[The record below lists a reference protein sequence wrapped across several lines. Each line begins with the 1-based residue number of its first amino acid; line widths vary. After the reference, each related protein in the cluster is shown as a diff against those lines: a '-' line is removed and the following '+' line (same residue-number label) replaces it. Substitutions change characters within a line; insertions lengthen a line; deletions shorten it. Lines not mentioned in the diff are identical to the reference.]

1 MSNKQLVISD
11 LHCHIFPV
19 EAAIRAGTSV
29 PIEQRDGRYWVSGVD
44 LDAGLLDLD
53 LQVDDMCRQGV
64 ARRALAIP
72 PFTLRYDLPPDE
84 GVRWARAI
92 NEGIAEVMTPYGNA
106 FVGFATVPL
115 QDVEAAVTELDYAVG
130 QLGMRGI
137 EIATHIAGVELDDR
151 RLDPFWERAEE
162 LRLPILVHP
171 HDPFGANRMGDYYLR
186 NLVGNPVETALAGA
200 RLIFGGV
207 LERYADLPIILSHG
221 GGALPQLVGRLR
233 HGYAARAEA
242 KLRVSDPVESLRR
255 LYYDTIV
262 FNPEPLRNLVAT
274 VGAEQVVLGTDYPF
288 DMGEPDPAAFVRQAG
303 LSDDD
308 VSTILGN
315 GQRLLSEAR
324 TN

>member
-1 MSNKQLVISD
+1 MSSEQPVISD

-19 EAAIRAGTSV
+19 EAAMRAGTSV
-29 PIEQRDGRYWVSGVD
+29 PIEQRDGRFWVSGVD

-53 LQVDDMCRQGV
+53 LQVADMQRQGV

-72 PFTLRYDLPPDE
+72 PFTLRYDLPAEE
-84 GVRWARAI
+84 GIRWARSI
-92 NEGIAEVMTPYGNA
+92 NEGIAEAIAPYGDA

-115 QDVEAAVTELDYAVG
+115 QDAQAAVAELGHAVG
-130 QLGMRGI
+130 QLGMRGV

-151 RLDPFWERAEE
+151 RLDPFWERAEA

-171 HDPFGANRMGDYYLR
+171 HDPLGANRMGDYYLR

-207 LERYADLPIILSHG
+207 LQRYPDLRVILSHG
-221 GGALPQLVGRLR
+221 GGALPQLVGRLE
-233 HGYAARAEA
+233 HGHMVRTEA
-242 KLRVSDPVESLRR
+242 KLHISEPLTSLRR

-262 FNPEPLRNLVAT
+262 FREEPLRNLIET
-274 VGAEQVVLGTDYPF
+274 VGVSQVVLGTDYPF
-288 DMGEPDPAAFVRQAG
+288 DMGEDDPVG
-303 LSDDD
+303 LLDRSGLPETDRAM
-308 VSTILGN
+308 ILAN
-315 GQRLLSEAR
+315 GERLLSDVR